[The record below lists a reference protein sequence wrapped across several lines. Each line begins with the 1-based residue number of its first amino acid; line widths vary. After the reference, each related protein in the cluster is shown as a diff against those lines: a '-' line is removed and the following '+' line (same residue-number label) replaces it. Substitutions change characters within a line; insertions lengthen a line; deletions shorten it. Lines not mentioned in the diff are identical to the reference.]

1 MNINLTIDIMGDYF
15 VYLISIPKTLYFN
28 LRTLPFKD
36 AIKLPFIVRYD
47 TKLDI
52 SCGDGGV
59 ILKQSPR
66 FNMVHIGFS
75 DVSMCDPKA
84 TTLIRITKKWKNNI
98 SRESGNW
105 PRIKNIRL
113 RKS

>member
-1 MNINLTIDIMGDYF
+1 MNINLTIDIMSDYF

-52 SCGDGGV
+52 SCGMGG
-59 ILKQSPR
+59 
-66 FNMVHIGFS
+66 
-75 DVSMCDPKA
+75 
-84 TTLIRITKKWKNNI
+84 
-98 SRESGNW
+98 GNFEAVTSLQYGSYW
-105 PRIKNIRL
+105 FF
-113 RKS
+113 